1 MAGKRGR
8 NSTGLRSLFFYYQFR
23 LGKIAP
29 ESDDNSIVPTDP
41 FRMRACD
48 MKNYRFAFFTV
59 DWNCELVEN
68 TIRGLKKFA
77 QDHENVQ
84 ICIFDCFGQE
94 TESAKSR
101 IEYRIF
107 DLPDLTTFDG
117 LLIQGNQIVLEK
129 ERQKIAQRIADA
141 KIPAVSIDCPI
152 DGCVTLGLDNRAAQH
167 DITEHVIREH
177 GARSLVYLTGLL
189 HNGSPSGML
198 RREGF
203 LDACRDYGLRS
214 EDLEV
219 IECTWRTADGKR
231 VAEDWIKEGKK
242 LPDAFICSNDEMA
255 IGMIEIFTSAGIRV
269 PEDVIITGFDNVSSA
284 ILSDPQVTTVD
295 RDFDEA
301 SYTAM
306 GVLYDLVNGKKTAD
320 LIPLKYSIVCSES
333 CGCAKAVSDKD
344 TVRRYSQRTHFLK
357 RFHAKQARLV
367 EQLLDVADLP
377 RLMGLLEEHHEVF
390 GCERICLCVNDYYFD
405 NYDKE
410 HFHHNTETFGEKMV
424 AAYRDS
430 ASSTIFERYPTK
442 QLLPKKMIETERFL
456 VFYPMHY
463 NTWSIGYLAM
473 NDMSAGA
480 QMNLHEIL
488 FNFVEIAVENVRKK
502 GLLQHLNSMLDN
514 LYVRDKM
521 TGLFNRFGYERFA
534 ESTFD
539 EFQALDGGAQIIF
552 IDMDGLKTI
561 NDVYGHE
568 MGDEAIRQSAQVL
581 EDVCGPKDFL
591 MRYGGDEFL
600 VIASIQRTDFE
611 QDLQKALQE
620 KNAKRQ
626 REFDLS
632 LSVGIIPAPEEEGR
646 SLEAYIQDA
655 DALMYEN
662 KKQRRLAR
670 G

>member
-1 MAGKRGR
+1 
-8 NSTGLRSLFFYYQFR
+8 
-23 LGKIAP
+23 
-29 ESDDNSIVPTDP
+29 
-41 FRMRACD
+41 
-48 MKNYRFAFFTV
+48 MKTYRFAFFTV

-68 TIRGLKKFA
+68 TIRGLKKFV

-84 ICIFDCFGQE
+84 VCVFDCFGQE

-107 DLPDLTTFDG
+107 DLPDLTLFDG
-117 LLIQGNQIVLEK
+117 LLIQGNQVVLEK
-129 ERQKIAQRIADA
+129 ERQKISKRIADA
-141 KIPAVSIDCPI
+141 DIPAVSIDCPI
-152 DGCVTLGLDNRAAQH
+152 EGCVLLGLDNRAAQH

-189 HNGSPSGML
+189 NNGSPSGSL

-203 LDACRDYGLRS
+203 LDACRENGLRE
-214 EDLEV
+214 EDVEI
-219 IECTWRTADGKR
+219 IECTWRTSDGKK
-231 VAEDWIKEGKK
+231 VARKWIEENRK

-255 IGMIEIFTSAGIRV
+255 LGMIEIFSAAGIRV
-269 PEDVIITGFDNVSSA
+269 PEDVMITGFDNVSSA

-306 GVLYDLVNGKKTAD
+306 ELLLDIVDGKEHDKV
-320 LIPLKYSIVCSES
+320 IPLKYSVVCSES
-333 CGCAKAVSDKD
+333 CGCPKAVSHKD
-344 TVRRYSQRTHFLK
+344 TVRKYSQRSQFLK
-357 RFHAKQARLV
+357 RFHSQQAQLV
-367 EQLLDVADLP
+367 ERLLDVTDLP
-377 RLMGLLEEHHEVF
+377 RLMGLLEERHEVF
-390 GCERICLCVNDYYFD
+390 GCDRICLCVNDYYFD

-430 ASSTIFERYPTK
+430 ESSITYERYPTK
-442 QLLPKKMIETERFL
+442 QLLPKHLMETERFL

-473 NDMSAGA
+473 NDMSAAA
-480 QMNLHEIL
+480 QMNLHESL
-488 FNFVEIAVENVRKK
+488 FSFVEIAVENVRKK

-534 ESTFD
+534 ESTFE
-539 EFQALDGGAQIIF
+539 EFLALDGGARIIF
-552 IDMDGLKTI
+552 IDMDGLKKI

-568 MGDEAIRQSAQVL
+568 MGDEAILQSAQVL
-581 EDVCGPKDFL
+581 EEICGPKDFV

-600 VIASIQRTDFE
+600 VITSIHNTDFE
-611 QDLQKALQE
+611 EVLQDALQK
-620 KNAKRQ
+620 KNEKRQ

-632 LSVGIIPAPEEEGR
+632 LSVGTICAPAQEGR
-646 SLEAYIQDA
+646 SLDAYIQDA
-655 DALMYEN
+655 DALMYQN